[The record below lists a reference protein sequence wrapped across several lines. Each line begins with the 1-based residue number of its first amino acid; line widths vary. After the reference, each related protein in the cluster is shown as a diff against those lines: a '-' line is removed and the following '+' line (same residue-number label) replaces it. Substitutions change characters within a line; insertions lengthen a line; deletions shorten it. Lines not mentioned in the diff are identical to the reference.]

1 MMKWRRKGKVV
12 YSAIKPYI
20 FRKKNHKEE
29 MISILKSAAA
39 KEENS
44 PHDMALIYLLMETKN
59 LYRYF
64 TNEEFYELK
73 SKRKKMKKNPQYKQL
88 DDMLNYAGDL
98 MFLVFIVVVIFF
110 VVF

>member
-1 MMKWRRKGKVV
+1 
-12 YSAIKPYI
+12 
-20 FRKKNHKEE
+20 

-73 SKRKKMKKNPQYKQL
+73 SKRKEMKKNPQYKQL